1 MVGSNIHVVCR
12 LKDIWGEDADEWKP
26 ERWLDKKFMY
36 TIEKGSKPL
45 RGHRALEEVSV
56 VFGRGS
62 RSCAGKDIAWMV
74 LAEAVV
80 AVGSQ
85 CQGGKAPT
93 TNMGWC

>member
-1 MVGSNIHVVCR
+1 MGSNIHVVCR

-26 ERWLDKKFMY
+26 ERWRDKKFMY

-80 AVGSQ
+80 AVGSR

-93 TNMGWC
+93 TDMGWC